1 MDEYTPDFND
11 PKDFYAILGL
21 KNKSNEEDIKKAYR
35 KLALQYHP
43 DKSKE
48 EDAAEKFQKITDAYN
63 FLSNYRNKRV
73 YDLFGYTIFEY
84 KELICQIS
92 LCLNCIS
99 CCSIPLLI
107 IIVGLFDVWIIMFL
121 IRLDVPK
128 TWYFAYIEI
137 PIYIYILLPILTSL
151 FVEGFLN
158 KILSF
163 IKWVSFLLTIIFISI
178 GMDDSINTHWGNLLV
193 PAFFFIF
200 FDFIITIKQFFEP
213 NNIIT
218 MNSEGKKI
226 KHKYEQS
233 CYEITKNVTFKCIKS
248 SILLGFISC
257 LWYSQYIKKINEV
270 EPEYIAAT
278 CIFSIYLFI
287 KALEETLSN
296 IKITTFFSGSILEK
310 FNIKFIIWAWI
321 KYSFYILQTFLIG
334 LNIGSRHNY
343 YWTCAFIPILI
354 VLILI
359 HGFAIIAPCLSC
371 KLTRDILKLVNY
383 MNPSEENGRYYD
395 GNEEKE
401 DKSNGVEVEVYN
413 DEDEEE

>member
-163 IKWVSFLLTIIFISI
+163 IKWVSFL
-178 GMDDSINTHWGNLLV
+178 
-193 PAFFFIF
+193 
-200 FDFIITIKQFFEP
+200 
-213 NNIIT
+213 
-218 MNSEGKKI
+218 
-226 KHKYEQS
+226 
-233 CYEITKNVTFKCIKS
+233 
-248 SILLGFISC
+248 
-257 LWYSQYIKKINEV
+257 
-270 EPEYIAAT
+270 
-278 CIFSIYLFI
+278 
-287 KALEETLSN
+287 
-296 IKITTFFSGSILEK
+296 
-310 FNIKFIIWAWI
+310 
-321 KYSFYILQTFLIG
+321 
-334 LNIGSRHNY
+334 
-343 YWTCAFIPILI
+343 
-354 VLILI
+354 
-359 HGFAIIAPCLSC
+359 
-371 KLTRDILKLVNY
+371 
-383 MNPSEENGRYYD
+383 
-395 GNEEKE
+395 
-401 DKSNGVEVEVYN
+401 
-413 DEDEEE
+413 